1 MIFGADA
8 VMAGGM
14 AGGRATSGRAADG
27 GALPGDDAVTATGGM
42 APTCPPAPKRA
53 LIALS
58 GGVDSSVAAY
68 LALQSGYDCTGVTM
82 RLFDNED
89 IGTERDNGCCSLA
102 DVEDARSVC
111 NRLGIPYYVFN
122 FTDSFAEQVIGRFIA
137 AYEQGA
143 TPNPCIDC
151 NRFLKFDRLLR
162 RVAETGC
169 DYLVTGHYVR
179 RGWDESSQRYLLRRG
194 LDPNKD
200 QSYVLY
206 ALTQE
211 QLAHSLFPLGGLTKQ
226 EVRTLARQQG
236 FVTAEKRESQDICF
250 VSDRDYGRFIR
261 QYSGREYPSGN
272 IVDVDNAVLG
282 RHQGVIDFTI
292 GQRKGIGVAAGQ
304 PLYVKSIDPATDT
317 VVVGTESELYC
328 RSVVVEDI
336 NLIACEHFDRPQQ
349 LTAKHRYRSPE
360 QPATVTQLGNNSLR
374 VDFDEPQKAVTKGQA
389 LVLYHGDLVIG
400 GGTITTT
407 MG

>member
-1 MIFGADA
+1 M
-8 VMAGGM
+8 
-14 AGGRATSGRAADG
+14 S
-27 GALPGDDAVTATGGM
+27 
-42 APTCPPAPKRA
+42 KRA

-68 LALQSGYDCTGVTM
+68 LAMQRGYDCTGVTM

-89 IGTERDNGCCSLA
+89 IGMEQESGCCSLA
-102 DVEDARSVC
+102 DVEDARTVC

-151 NRFLKFDRLLR
+151 NRFLKFYRLLR

-179 RGWDESSQRYLLRRG
+179 REWHETSQRYLLKRG

-211 QLAHSLFPLGGLTKQ
+211 QLAHSLFPLGELTKQ
-226 EVRTLARQQG
+226 QVRALARQQG

-250 VSDRDYGRFIR
+250 VTSGDYGRFIR
-261 QYSGREYPSGN
+261 QYSGREYPPGN
-272 IVDVDNAVLG
+272 IVDKDNAVLG
-282 RHQGVIDFTI
+282 CHQGIIDFTI
-292 GQRKGIGVAAGQ
+292 GQRKGIGVAAGH
-304 PLYVKSIDPATDT
+304 PLYVKRIDPDTDT
-317 VVVGTESELYC
+317 VVVGQESELYC
-328 RSVVVEDI
+328 RSAIVEDI
-336 NLIACEHFDRPQQ
+336 NLIACEHFTRPQQ

-360 QPATVTQLGNNSLR
+360 QPVTVTQLDSQSLQ
-374 VDFDEPQKAVTKGQA
+374 VCFDQPQKALTKGQA
-389 LVLYHGDLVIG
+389 LVLYNGDVVVG
-400 GGTITTT
+400 GGTITATD
-407 MG
+407 